1 MRKKFCPRCGR
12 EADKF
17 FGRVCKHC
25 FLEKVSVIDK
35 LPSRILI
42 KTCKICGKIYYEDE
56 TFFSLESAIDY
67 SLTKILSLPEI
78 STAVYKIID
87 NAADVTLKMRL
98 EDLEK
103 EESKKISIV
112 SKSII
117 CESCSKKDIGYFQ
130 SVLQLRAK
138 EPLLKII
145 SDEIEEELKMM
156 NRKDPLA
163 FVSKTE
169 KVKTGKNFYI
179 GSKQAA
185 VEISRNAKLKYKAT
199 IKRTSKLVGELKGK
213 RVYRDTIL
221 ISLGD

>member
-12 EADKF
+12 DADKF
-17 FGRVCKHC
+17 YGRVCKQC
-25 FLEKVSVIDK
+25 FLEKLSVIDK
-35 LPSRILI
+35 VVSKIHI
-42 KTCKICGKIYYEDE
+42 KTCKICGKIFYEDK

-78 STAVYKIID
+78 SSATYKIKD
-87 NAADVTLKMRL
+87 NAAHVTLKMRL

-112 SKSII
+112 TKSII
-117 CESCSKKDIGYFQ
+117 CESCSKKDIGYFKA
-130 SVLQLRAK
+130 VLQLRAK
-138 EPLLKII
+138 DPLLKII
-145 SDEIEEELKMM
+145 SDEVEEELKLM
-156 NRKDPLA
+156 NRNDPLA
-163 FVSKTE
+163 FISKTE
-169 KVKTGKNFYI
+169 QVKRGMNFYI

-185 VEISRNAKLKYKAT
+185 VQISRNIKLKYKAKV
-199 IKRTSKLVGELKGK
+199 KRTSKLVGKLKGK